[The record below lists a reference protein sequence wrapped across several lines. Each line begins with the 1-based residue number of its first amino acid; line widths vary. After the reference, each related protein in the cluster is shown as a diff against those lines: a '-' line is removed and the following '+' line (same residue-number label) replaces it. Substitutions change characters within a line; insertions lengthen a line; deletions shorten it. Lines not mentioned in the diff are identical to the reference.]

1 MRRAFAIAILAAV
14 TSQPS
19 FALAGGYAPIDCK
32 KARAASEQTICRNYG
47 LGQQEAQLATLFGV
61 ATSLVAMGQRG
72 DIQDAQRAWL
82 KTRDGCGSDV
92 ACLTR
97 AYDARIAVLNGVI
110 DSIAKR
116 GPF

>member
-1 MRRAFAIAILAAV
+1 MQLRHASVVLAAV
-14 TSQPS
+14 LQSS
-19 FALAGGYAPIDCK
+19 FALAGDYAPVDCS
-32 KARAASEQTICRNYG
+32 KANSPSERTICRSYD
-47 LGQQEAQLATLFGV
+47 LGQQEARMATLFGV

-82 KTRDGCGSDV
+82 KTRESCGSDT
-92 ACLTR
+92 ACLAK
-97 AYDARIAVLNGVI
+97 AYDARIRNLNGVV